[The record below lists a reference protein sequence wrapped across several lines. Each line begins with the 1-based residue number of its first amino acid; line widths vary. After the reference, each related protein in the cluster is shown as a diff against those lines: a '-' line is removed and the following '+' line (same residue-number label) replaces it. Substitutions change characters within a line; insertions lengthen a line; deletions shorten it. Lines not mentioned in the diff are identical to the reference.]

1 MKIFV
6 VILILMILIAW
17 IDSIKTYEYIFGPN
31 VHHKE
36 KKPEKDIPDDF
47 MNLPIEEVNAKEF
60 AEIFGMSNKEVYR
73 MLKENEIKGAR
84 KENGRWYIPIT
95 RTENITRYERNL

>member
-1 MKIFV
+1 MKILFAVLFV
-6 VILILMILIAW
+6 IMLVVW
-17 IDSIKTYEYIFGPN
+17 DEGKKKKVKEE
-31 VHHKE
+31 E
-36 KKPEKDIPDDF
+36 KKKYCTGKADVDIPDDF

-95 RTENITRYERNL
+95 RTENITRYERNLK